1 MNKRKSFVIALVAA
15 LLFSSSTL
23 FMNTVKAEG
32 TSPLL
37 EYIYN
42 KPSNEFQFNYY
53 MLLDLYSDN
62 STGRGTYA
70 DYRHAMTKLADGKYV
85 AKAGEVLI
93 PIYDYSI
100 QARKRLIDMEN
111 TGDTANTLQ
120 NGYITSGDS
129 TWIKALGQVKN
140 EGFIETITVS
150 DLQTNWWEVAAKD
163 IVYSLVDY
171 LKAKGVSISDED
183 ITLNAYVYQKA
194 IEGYS
199 TEDIEFTISNKTQMT
214 EETFNKIKAM
224 IQVNNAV
231 EEAEYQ
237 ASSTGE
243 ALGQEYI
250 MVTATTKSGV
260 AYRMVL
266 GQDNNWYLLGDA
278 DETVRK
284 LIIHYITNG
293 GEELDPI
300 TFTIKNPDDMNQKV
314 SLSTTTREGYEFVG
328 WYEENEL
335 KNEVDL
341 KTVEDVYG
349 LENINP
355 NDDGTYE
362 VNVYAKW
369 TNTTENPKTGITSL
383 YISGGVIIAAAGL
396 FAIARKKNLY
406 NKI

>member
-1 MNKRKSFVIALVAA
+1 
-15 LLFSSSTL
+15 
-23 FMNTVKAEG
+23 MNTVKAEG

-53 MLLDLYSDN
+53 MLLDLYGDN

-70 DYRHAMTKLADGKYV
+70 DYRYNISNG
-85 AKAGEVLI
+85 VLV
-93 PIYDYSI
+93 PIYSYNVNT
-100 QARKRLIDMEN
+100 RKRLIDEGSAGEN
-111 TGDTANTLQ
+111 TEQLQ
-120 NGYITSGDS
+120 DGKIQAGDS
-129 TWIKALGQVKN
+129 TWINVLGQVNN
-140 EGFIETITVS
+140 EGYPDTVTAS
-150 DLQTNWWEVAAKD
+150 SLQTTWWEGSAKD

-171 LKAKGVSISDED
+171 LKARGVSISDED
-183 ITLNAYVYQKA
+183 ITLSAYVYQKA

-199 TEDIEFTISNKTQMT
+199 TEDIEFTISNKTQMSA
-214 EETFNKIKAM
+214 ETLNKIKAM
-224 IQVNNAV
+224 SQVNNAV
-231 EEAEYQ
+231 KTAEYD
-237 ASSTGE
+237 ASSE
-243 ALGQEYI
+243 SAIGQEYVTI
-250 MVTATTKSGV
+250 TATTKSGSI
-260 AYRMVL
+260 YRMVL
-266 GQDNNWYLLGDA
+266 GTDNNWYLLTDSLR
-278 DETVRK
+278 VK
-284 LIIHYITNG
+284 INYITNG